1 MKILIAVAA
10 IAMTGCATQKTTYL
24 PDGSQGYSI
33 DCSGQALNWGMC
45 QTKAGEICGARGY
58 DVVSQ
63 DGEQSPTA
71 VANSNGLYAGAFV
84 QRTMLIKCKAN

>member
-1 MKILIAVAA
+1 MKKIVGIVCLL
-10 IAMTGCATQKTTYL
+10 MTGCATQKTTYL

-45 QTKAGEICGARGY
+45 DTKAGQTCGSRGY
-58 DVVSQ
+58 EVVRR

-71 VANSNGLYAGAFV
+71 VANSTGLYAGAFV
-84 QRTMLIKCKAN
+84 QRTMLIKCK